1 MANGLNSDH
10 WGCRVR
16 TTSPLI
22 TLEETVVHQVARRG
36 ALAALAATPLA
47 LWLAPGSA
55 QAQAARSRTSIP
67 RGYSGVDPRTATR
80 VPLWQELSP
89 TNPIFEGD
97 PEFTFEIFTTI
108 PESGYLLE
116 QITSLGTHTGTHIS
130 APAHF
135 VEGAKYLS
143 ELTESWTLMP
153 LAVID
158 VRERIEQDGGDF
170 SLGIADLKRWEK
182 RYGKIPPNGC
192 VLLLTG
198 FGEIFGTAVAKAMA
212 RATAARKA
220 AAKAGFSAAHHA
232 PGSYFDP
239 APGFTGD
246 AAAWLFDQ
254 RSIGALGSDTFGPDA
269 TSDADFSATL
279 TTLEKGGITVENVGP
294 GLASMRAHGD
304 WVSINGGRPKFSGF
318 QMGITGFTK

>member
-1 MANGLNSDH
+1 M
-10 WGCRVR
+10 
-16 TTSPLI
+16 
-22 TLEETVVHQVARRG
+22 VHTVARRG

-47 LWLAPGSA
+47 VWLAPNS
-55 QAQAARSRTSIP
+55 AQAARSQAARARTTIP
-67 RGYSGVDPRTATR
+67 RGYTGVDPRTATR

-89 TNPIFEGD
+89 ANPIFEGD

-108 PESGYLLE
+108 DESGYLLE

-143 ELTESWTLMP
+143 ELSESWTLMP
-153 LAVID
+153 LVVID
-158 VRERIEQDGGDF
+158 VRERVEEDGGDF
-170 SLGIADLKRWEK
+170 SLDVADLKRWEK
-182 RYGKIPPNGC
+182 KYGQIPVNGC

-198 FGEIFGTAVAKAMA
+198 FAEVFGAAVS
-212 RATAARKA
+212 KA
-220 AAKAGFSAAHHA
+220 ALKQAAAEKEAAASGLSVAHHA

-269 TSDADFSATL
+269 SSDTDFSATL

-304 WVSINGGRPKFSGF
+304 WVSINGARPRFSGF
-318 QMGITGFTK
+318 QMGITGFTT